1 MKRLSLLTV
10 LILTLVL
17 AAACS
22 STLYQVSTDKGR
34 EYIAVGK
41 PELNEK
47 ARTYTF
53 KDKNGNTVILNQKE
67 VTEIKSIPGKY

>member
-1 MKRLSLLTV
+1 MKRLSLFIV

-22 STLYQVSTDKGR
+22 STLYQVSTNKGKQ
-34 EYIAVGK
+34 YIAVGQ

-47 ARTYTF
+47 AHTYAF